1 MELLSNLSQRLDN
14 LESGLS
20 GLSDLSQRLD
30 NLESG
35 LSGLSQRLDNLESG
49 LPDLSQKLDS
59 LESDQKVINA
69 NFQLISTD
77 ILNEKIDINS
87 LKIDIINVKNTQK
100 NLQYLSENVNVLNNR
115 VLQVENKIISETL
128 VEETI
133 APNSSIYSD
142 NIIISASNKQKQVI
156 DTIESMAV
164 PKKKNTGLIIQRSNK
179 ITDIDFT
186 KKG

>member
-1 MELLSNLSQRLDN
+1 MELLSDLSQRLDN

-35 LSGLSQRLDNLESG
+35 LS
-49 LPDLSQKLDS
+49 DLSQKLDS
-59 LESDQKVINA
+59 LESEQKVINA

-115 VLQVENKIISETL
+115 VLQVENKIISETP

-133 APNSSIYSD
+133 APNSSISSD